1 MTIKFSFG
9 KCKTKAAFKARLEQ
23 KGKLN
28 LEKIKK
34 KYQVILETPILL
46 VVKIGDVEVIVHGYG
61 ELLFK
66 RCDDAHKAEKIAEE
80 IFLAG
85 LSE

>member
-1 MTIKFSFG
+1 MTVKFCVG
-9 KCKTKAAFKARLEQ
+9 KCKTKAAFKATLEQ

-34 KYQVILETPILL
+34 KYEIVLETPILI
-46 VVKIGDVEVIVHGYG
+46 VIKVKDIEVIVHGYG

-66 RCDDAHKAEKIAEE
+66 KCNDISKAEKIAEDIYE
-80 IFLAG
+80 VG
-85 LSE
+85 LGE